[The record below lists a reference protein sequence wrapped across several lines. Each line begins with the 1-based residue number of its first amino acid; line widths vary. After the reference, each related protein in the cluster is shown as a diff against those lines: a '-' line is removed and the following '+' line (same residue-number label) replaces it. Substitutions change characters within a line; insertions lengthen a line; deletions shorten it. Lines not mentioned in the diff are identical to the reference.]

1 MSPKVGE
8 LGSIQVIIKPAE
20 HGNPHVHA
28 YYPGH
33 SGDHV
38 KIFIRTLGIET
49 GGLPPKQMT
58 RLENW
63 IRENEEYLL
72 DRWEEITDLPSGR

>member
-8 LGSIQVIIKPAE
+8 LGSILVTIKPAE

-28 YYPGH
+28 YYPGR

-49 GGLPPKQMT
+49 GGLPSKQMK
-58 RLENW
+58 RLEKW
-63 IRENEEYLL
+63 IIENEEYLL

>member
-28 YYPGH
+28 YYPEH

-63 IRENEEYLL
+63 IRENEEY
-72 DRWEEITDLPSGR
+72 